1 MAGVLLSGASTAA
14 EPPDVAV
21 ENEHVAVIWPDGVK
35 SRVDL
40 PEVRH
45 GS

>member
-1 MAGVLLSGASTAA
+1 VAGVLLSGDSTAA
-14 EPPDVAV
+14 EPPVVAIV
-21 ENEHVAVIWPDGVK
+21 GDHVAVIWPDGVK